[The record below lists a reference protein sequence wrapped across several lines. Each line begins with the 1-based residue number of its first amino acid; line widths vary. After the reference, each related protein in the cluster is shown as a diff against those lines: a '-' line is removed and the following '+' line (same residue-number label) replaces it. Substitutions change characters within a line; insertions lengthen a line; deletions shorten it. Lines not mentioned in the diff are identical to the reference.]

1 MSDETNHEVI
11 HIEEELHDAAEQIE
25 GEAKKRIEV
34 ISVRGNELKDVV
46 GRLANEARVRKI
58 TVKDRGGKKLLEIP
72 FVLGAAGVLLIGPWT
87 AALLAA
93 AWLTRVS
100 ILIEYE
106 EAPALSAVEK
116 IEPRIV

>member
-1 MSDETNHEVI
+1 MI
-11 HIEEELHDAAEQIE
+11 HIEEELHDAAEQVE
-25 GEAKKRIEV
+25 GAAKRRIE
-34 ISVRGNELKDVV
+34 IMSVRGNELKDVV

>member
-1 MSDETNHEVI
+1 MSEDTI
-11 HIEEELHDAAEQIE
+11 HFEEELHDAAVQAE
-25 GEAKKRIEV
+25 GAAKRRIEI

-58 TVKDRGGKKLLEIP
+58 TVKDRTGKKLLEIP

>member
-1 MSDETNHEVI
+1 MSEYPEVI
-11 HIEEELHDAAEQIE
+11 PVEEELHDAADRAE
-25 GEAKKRIEV
+25 GEARRRIEV
-34 ISVRGNELKDVV
+34 ISVRGNEMKDVV

-58 TVKDRGGKKLLEIP
+58 TLKNRAGKTLVEIP

-87 AALLAA
+87 AALLAV

-106 EAPALSAVEK
+106 EAPAIESAVEK
-116 IEPRIV
+116 IEPRIA

>member
-1 MSDETNHEVI
+1 MSDETI
-11 HIEEELHDAAEQIE
+11 HIEEEIHNAAGQIE
-25 GEAKKRIEV
+25 GAAKKRIEV

-58 TVKDRGGKKLLEIP
+58 TVKDRTGKKLLEIP

-87 AALLAA
+87 AAVLAA

-106 EAPALSAVEK
+106 EAPAPSAVEK

>member
-1 MSDETNHEVI
+1 MSEDTNYEVI
-11 HIEEELHDAAEQIE
+11 HVEEELHDAAQ
-25 GEAKKRIEV
+25 KRIEV

-58 TVKDRGGKKLLEIP
+58 TVKDRSGKKLLEIP
-72 FVLGAAGVLLIGPWT
+72 FVLGAAGVLIIGPWT

-106 EAPALSAVEK
+106 EAPTLSAVEK

>member
-1 MSDETNHEVI
+1 MSEDTI
-11 HIEEELHDAAEQIE
+11 HVEEELHDAAEQAE
-25 GEAKKRIEV
+25 GAARKRIEV
-34 ISVRGNELKDVV
+34 ISVRGNEMKDVI

-58 TVKDRGGKKLLEIP
+58 TVKDRNGKTLLAIP

-106 EAPALSAVEK
+106 EAPAPSAVEK